1 MRAVLLAAAALAAAP
16 AAAAPAIDAIRAE
29 VRAAGAYA
37 FERTRTITDTRNG
50 GTRRVE
56 VDRYDPAKPEGQ
68 RWTLVAVDGKVPTAE
83 QQRAWAKAIAD
94 QPIAPGPWRLDPL
107 LAGPDPS
114 ARPNGRET
122 VYAWSRLPKGSL
134 PFGRFDVTDRLAA
147 EVHVTEAGGRPT
159 VTRMRVFAPQPFRV
173 LAIAKFDT
181 LEVSSDYARDA
192 SGRLVLTRQVT
203 EQDASIPGRGRGVMR
218 VDMRFRPLD

>member
-1 MRAVLLAAAALAAAP
+1 MRQLLLAVVLAAAP

-29 VRAAGAYA
+29 VRAAGPYA

-56 VDRYDPAKPEGQ
+56 VDRYDPARPEGS
-68 RWTLVAVDGKVPTAE
+68 RWTLVSVNGKPPTEADRKAHARAV
-83 QQRAWAKAIAD
+83 AD

-107 LAGPDPS
+107 LAGPNPT

-122 VYAWSRLPKGSL
+122 IYSWPRLPRGSL
-134 PFGRFDVTDRLAA
+134 PFGRFDVTGNLAA
-147 EVHVTEAGGRPT
+147 EVAVTEVGGRPT
-159 VTRMRVFAPQPFRV
+159 VTRMRVYAPEPFRV

-181 LEVSSDYARDA
+181 LTVTSDYARDS
-192 SGRLVLTRQVT
+192 SGRLILTRQETV
-203 EQDASIPGRGRGVMR
+203 QDASIPGRGRGVMQ
-218 VDMRFRPLD
+218 VEMVFRPLG